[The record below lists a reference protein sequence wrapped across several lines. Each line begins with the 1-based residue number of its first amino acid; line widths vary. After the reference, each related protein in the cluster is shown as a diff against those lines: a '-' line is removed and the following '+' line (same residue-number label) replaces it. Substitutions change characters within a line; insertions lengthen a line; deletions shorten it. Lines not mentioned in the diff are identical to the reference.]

1 MTDQDKIAFAN
12 AVLNLIPNHLQGTTG
27 TTPMQMV
34 GVLRIAQGVKG
45 FKTSEP
51 GTPVF
56 RQGDRLVLVM
66 ETLDGR
72 SSANIPYYPETLAP
86 IVDFDKDALQ

>member
-1 MTDQDKIAFAN
+1 MTDQDKIALAN
-12 AVLNLIPNHLQGTTG
+12 IVLNLIPNHLQGTTS

-34 GVLRIAQGVKG
+34 GTLRIAQGVKG
-45 FKTSEP
+45 FKTCEP